1 MTAELA
7 LTESPTL
14 RAEFAGRVEVLDRVK
29 ALSLLPDGVHA
40 TTDLV
45 ASYYEVDIEA
55 VKSTIRRHRAELE
68 SNGLKTLR
76 GGELREFKRSTEGQA
91 DPLSKNLNALALFTR
106 RTILNVGQLLTESPV
121 AKAVRTYLLDVE
133 ELAAPEL
140 RAEAVER
147 VERAAIS
154 RAQVAM
160 LRAAEGLLDHA
171 WLTAKARVVVAR
183 GLGEEP
189 DLDPLDRPL
198 YVPDFLKA
206 KGLKR
211 DQITSVQSWFGRRVA
226 SLYEA
231 EHGVRPGRRAEE
243 TPTGAVR
250 ETVAWT
256 RRDLPLFELAWERW
270 YAADYPAPLFTASH

>member
-1 MTAELA
+1 MTTELA
-7 LTESPTL
+7 LTESPSL

-55 VKSTIRRHRAELE
+55 IKKTVQRHRPELTENGLRVLRGAELA
-68 SNGLKTLR
+68 
-76 GGELREFKRSTEGQA
+76 EFERDS
-91 DPLSKNLNALALFTR
+91 PSLSKRRSLALFTR
-106 RTILNVGQLLTESPV
+106 RAILNVGQLLTESPV
-121 AKAVRTYLLDVE
+121 ARAVRTYLLDVE
-133 ELAAPEL
+133 ELASPEL

-189 DLDPLDRPL
+189 DLDELDQPL
-198 YVPDFLKA
+198 YVPDFLKS

-211 DQITSVQSWFGRRVA
+211 DQITGAQSVFGRRA
-226 SLYEA
+226 AALHEA
-231 EHGVRPGRRAEE
+231 EHGFKPGKRSSE
-243 TPTGAVR
+243 TSTGAIR
-250 ETVAWT
+250 ETIAWT
-256 RRDLPLFELAWERW
+256 RRHLPLFEEVWERW
-270 YAADYPAPLFTASH
+270 YAADYPAAPVQEQLVGGVL